1 MLLEI
6 KNLSFSYGS
15 NVIFDKASLRLNR
28 GEKATLTGFNGS
40 GKTTLLKLLTGEL
53 SIDSGDIVFAENT
66 LPGYLSQ
73 VSDFSLTKS
82 IFDEVKTVGGA
93 ERLLTRM
100 KQLEQNMANNPDMLE
115 EYQEVSARYEALDG
129 YNLDYTIKR
138 VLKGMG
144 FEQNEWDKPS
154 GVLSGGEKTR
164 LSLAKLLVLNPDL
177 LILDEPTNHLDLVT
191 IEWLEQ
197 YLCAYKGSV
206 LLVSHDR
213 KFLDNVCKKTFEV
226 IGQKIET
233 YSGNFSKYL
242 VLSKQKNDREKE
254 LLRRNQKK
262 AEEFQQYYEKNIT
275 RASTSNMAKS
285 RLKMKARLNLDEVEN
300 TEHQKV
306 TFEVVP
312 ATEPYKEVLSLKDV
326 SIKAGNHVLVEG
338 ITETVLRGER
348 LVIAGAN
355 GTGKTTLLKTV
366 LREQLPFA
374 GRIVLGGGV
383 KPGYLAQIPKTTETD
398 SPFDFIRNRY
408 PTMPQLE
415 VRSLL
420 AAVGFRGED
429 VFKSGAGLSGGE
441 RARLE
446 FCRLSVEKPNLL
458 ILDEPTNHLDIYTK
472 DVVCNALSD
481 YKGTLVTVTHD
492 RYLMEALNAKIMYL
506 ADKKAQVFENYAQFE
521 SYLKAVKSETLNEP
535 QKGETEQQITTNFN
549 SKEQRKERAQKR
561 NRISFLEAEIE
572 KLETETSD
580 IEKDINS
587 QQISQDVEKLTVL
600 CEMLEQKKKLLSD
613 YSEEWITLCD

>member
-6 KNLSFSYGS
+6 NNLSFSYGS

-73 VSDFSLTKS
+73 VSEFSLTKS

-100 KQLEQNMANNPDMLE
+100 KQLEQNMANDPDMLE
-115 EYQEVSARYEALDG
+115 EYQEVSARYEAIDG

-144 FEQNEWDKPS
+144 FEQNEWDKPA

-197 YLCAYKGSV
+197 YLCSYKGSV

-300 TEHQKV
+300 TDHQKI

-326 SIKAGNHVLVEG
+326 SIKAGNNVLVEG

-355 GTGKTTLLKTV
+355 GTGKTTLLKTI
-366 LREQLPFA
+366 LRELLPFS

-398 SPFDFIRNRY
+398 SPFDFIRGRY

-415 VRSLL
+415 IRSLL

-429 VFKSGAGLSGGE
+429 VFKSGTGLSGGE

-472 DVVCNALSD
+472 DVVCSALSD

-492 RYLMEALNAKIMYL
+492 RYLMEALSAKIMYL

-521 SYLKAVKSETLNEP
+521 SYLKAVKSENLNET
-535 QKGETEQQITTNFN
+535 QKSETEQQINVSSN

-561 NRISFLEAEIE
+561 NRISFLETEIE

-587 QQISQDVEKLTVL
+587 QETSQDIEKLTFL
-600 CEMLEQKKKLLSD
+600 CEQLEQKKKQLSD

>member
-6 KNLSFSYGS
+6 NNLSFSYGS
-15 NVIFDKASLRLNR
+15 NVIFNKASLRLNR

-144 FEQNEWDKPS
+144 FEQNEWDKPA

-197 YLCAYKGSV
+197 YLCSYKGSV

-242 VLSKQKNDREKE
+242 VLSKEKNEREKE

-300 TEHQKV
+300 TEHQKI

-326 SIKAGNHVLVEG
+326 SIKAGNNVLVEG

-355 GTGKTTLLKTV
+355 GTGKTTLLKTI

-521 SYLKAVKSETLNEP
+521 SYLKAVKSETLNET
-535 QKGETEQQITTNFN
+535 QKGETERQTNVNVN

-561 NRISFLEAEIE
+561 NRISFLETEIE
-572 KLETETSD
+572 KLETETCD

-587 QQISQDVEKLTVL
+587 QQTSQDIEKLTFL